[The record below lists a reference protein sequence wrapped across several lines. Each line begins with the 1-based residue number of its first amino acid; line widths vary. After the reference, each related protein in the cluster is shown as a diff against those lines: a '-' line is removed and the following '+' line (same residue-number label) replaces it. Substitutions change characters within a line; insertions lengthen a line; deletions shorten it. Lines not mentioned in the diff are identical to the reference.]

1 MRLSGE
7 IQCRSNF
14 VFTCGIRAGLPR
26 CSCHKYLYIPLSH
39 GFESVIEKLY
49 VFDLNFCRNASPFV
63 TIILDTLKNNSLLVG
78 A

>member
-1 MRLSGE
+1 MGSNVDQTLYSLVGSGQE
-7 IQCRSNF
+7 YH
-14 VFTCGIRAGLPR
+14 APH
-26 CSCHKYLYIPLSH
+26 SCHKYLYIPLSH